1 MDGLQEWRTRTYRI
15 GWKGEKPLGRVK
27 EKENNRTGWKGE
39 KPLGRVKEKENNRT
53 GWKDEKKLQDGLKR
67 RRTIGLVGRKI
78 R

>member
-15 GWKGEKPLGRVK
+15 
-27 EKENNRTGWKGE
+27 GWKGE